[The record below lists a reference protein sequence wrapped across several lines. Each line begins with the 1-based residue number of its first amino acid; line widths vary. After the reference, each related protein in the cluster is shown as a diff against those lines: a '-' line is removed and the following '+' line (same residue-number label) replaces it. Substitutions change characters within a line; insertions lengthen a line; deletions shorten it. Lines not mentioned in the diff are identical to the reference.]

1 VATVPLLL
9 ACSASASADPEAA
22 VPWVALQTGD
32 GDAPPLYEAEG
43 RIAQLLVLGDTTL
56 LVREHRSQVA
66 PVAISRTRRQPYAVG
81 RFGGGPGELSY
92 VGAIGLAAG
101 DSLLVLPRMPSM
113 PTNLLSIANGS
124 GRTLVGVASTPQ
136 TARDFLSDVRFRAAD
151 SIGHI
156 YGMRATATGDDSIA
170 IIRKRLRDGRQETI
184 VWLPTGEPD
193 DARRTTNSVSVSS
206 RGYYQMRNGWAVTGD
221 GRVVLVDVARY
232 AVTVLAPDAQIAAS
246 WRIARA
252 GVPVNDSAWTAYRR
266 RAASARASRRRR
278 ARARRR
284 RRRLRALPEP
294 VGGACIAAG
303 VAVGQFLPAVPAT
316 LQRFTYAEVSIP
328 IAVLIWLMIFPMM
341 LQIDFGS
348 VLGVR
353 RQPKGLTITLVVNW
367 LVKPFSML
375 FFAWLFLQVIFAPYI
390 PAELALEYVAG
401 AILLGAAP
409 CTAMV
414 FVWSYLTRGDPSYTL
429 VQVAVNDLIMLV
441 AFAPIVAL
449 LLGVSQVFVPY
460 DTLLLSVVLYIV
472 VPLVAGYLT
481 RTTLIRAA
489 GGRGSRPS
497 S

>member
-1 VATVPLLL
+1 VATVPLLV

-22 VPWVALQTGD
+22 VPWVALQAGD
-32 GDAPPLYEAEG
+32 GNAPPLYEAEG

-266 RAASARASRRRR
+266 RAASLNPSLESALRGRTPMPVMLPDRAARDRPR
-278 ARARRR
+278 
-284 RRRLRALPEP
+284 
-294 VGGACIAAG
+294 
-303 VAVGQFLPAVPAT
+303 T
-316 LQRFTYAEVSIP
+316 L
-328 IAVLIWLMIFPMM
+328 
-341 LQIDFGS
+341 
-348 VLGVR
+348 
-353 RQPKGLTITLVVNW
+353 
-367 LVKPFSML
+367 
-375 FFAWLFLQVIFAPYI
+375 
-390 PAELALEYVAG
+390 
-401 AILLGAAP
+401 
-409 CTAMV
+409 
-414 FVWSYLTRGDPSYTL
+414 
-429 VQVAVNDLIMLV
+429 
-441 AFAPIVAL
+441 
-449 LLGVSQVFVPY
+449 
-460 DTLLLSVVLYIV
+460 
-472 VPLVAGYLT
+472 PLVALEHDVRSLLFDGDDVWVPVFRSDPPRGEHWERRLLLDG
-481 RTTLIRAA
+481 TLRARISLPPRHRLLAVSGRCAIAVRLEADDQEQLVAVPMPPA
-489 GGRGSRPS
+489 GDASPPCGW
-497 S
+497 